1 MHNEAVAT
9 DPEKALWQ
17 TISMFETIPALTF
30 CILVVLVVI
39 PCRYGDK
46 LQYNAKKKRMM
57 TDSKPHQNDQFP
69 FECSNSQ
76 CLFFNT
82 L

>member
-17 TISMFETIPALTF
+17 TISMFETIPVLMF

-46 LQYNAKKKRMM
+46 LQYNAKKKKDDDRFK
-57 TDSKPHQNDQFP
+57 TSPKRSVP
-69 FECSNSQ
+69 
-76 CLFFNT
+76 L
-82 L
+82 